1 MFILLVSSCEIRT
14 WVLGALP
21 LGAFW
26 SAGLMITSV
35 CTKERRSECACSL
48 KPAWPLRWS
57 ASADAV
63 LLLLQL
69 KLHWLP
75 FLSCRVLAEIL
86 TNWPFLKT
94 YFPPCSL
101 WFFHQVGWAGSGKQ
115 ICRCKKYEGL
125 TGQNAPGSNNFML
138 CRLITSKLGFVD
150 AGCWLSLVFGSILTT
165 SWFKL
170 YSWLLIAIGFSV
182 SLNCRSI

>member
-1 MFILLVSSCEIRT
+1 MRLGLECLGHCHWGHSDLLAWWLLVFALKNGDLN
-14 WVLGALP
+14 VL
-21 LGAFW
+21 
-26 SAGLMITSV
+26 V
-35 CTKERRSECACSL
+35 
-48 KPAWPLRWS
+48 RWS
-57 ASADAV
+57 LLGHSGDQ
-63 LLLLQL
+63 LLLMLYYYYSSWNCTGCHFCHAVCLL
-69 KLHWLP
+69 KFWQIDP
-75 FLSCRVLAEIL
+75 FWKLI
-86 TNWPFLKT
+86 
-94 YFPPCSL
+94 FPLCSL